1 MPASP
6 FPFAYLLPFVGTP
19 FSLGQGGGAL
29 GWPRDGPCLFTLL
42 QVCTQSTE
50 LPSLLCPC
58 PSALC
63 SMGQQPL
70 GCMRARA
77 VRCTGGG
84 GGLPPH
90 MSQAGGPTLQT
101 GLNLDPSRKD
111 AKGAGDTRRARS
123 GCVRMRQRNPT
134 QERSC
139 WHLPFNLLRCQPRAA
154 PPGCWDL
161 RVPTP
166 SKPGRGP
173 CGCHLGATLR
183 VTSGLKAGGGQGSDH
198 PSRAS

>member
-6 FPFAYLLPFVGTP
+6 FPFAYLLPFVGMP

-111 AKGAGDTRRARS
+111 AKGAGDTLRARS
-123 GCVRMRQRNPT
+123 GCVRMRQRSGPVGT
-134 QERSC
+134 CPLTCSDASHAQ
-139 WHLPFNLLRCQPRAA
+139 LRLAA
-154 PPGCWDL
+154 GTCVSPL
-161 RVPTP
+161 
-166 SKPGRGP
+166 
-173 CGCHLGATLR
+173 
-183 VTSGLKAGGGQGSDH
+183 H
-198 PSRAS
+198 PSLAEGHAAAT